1 MCVLVWELMC
11 MCPYV
16 CVFCFTVLD
25 IEFKA
30 LCMLSKYSITNG
42 MPVPRV
48 YYHIWL
54 SKCTLFL
61 NFDIYFYFMC
71 MDISPTCIAVH
82 HGCAWCLWRWG
93 EGIKWPWSWSF
104 RWLWATIWVVGIKL
118 RSFGRAAST
127 LPHWASSPAHLCS
140 SHALVYVIK
149 AWLKLSSSIKCL
161 ELWAM

>member
-1 MCVLVWELMC
+1 

-71 MDISPTCIAVH
+71 MDICLHVCLCTQGGQKKILDPLKVPLQTIANHCVSWELNPGPLEEQPLSCLSRPTRNIFKTTNHFLCQ
-82 HGCAWCLWRWG
+82 LQ
-93 EGIKWPWSWSF
+93 SF
-104 RWLWATIWVVGIKL
+104 HSKPL
-118 RSFGRAAST
+118 
-127 LPHWASSPAHLCS
+127 
-140 SHALVYVIK
+140 
-149 AWLKLSSSIKCL
+149 
-161 ELWAM
+161 